1 MREALPYLFGTDLQ
15 WQQRYCQIKSLKYL
29 FPCLDDNV
37 NFPFSNTSPAIKG
50 QILGSLP
57 SDDVVDTLVN
67 NYLGSFGATHCLF
80 HPAQLRYEVQQ
91 FYNARS
97 EVSDEWLA
105 QLCMILALGAESLP
119 DSLFSGSGQSSTEWS
134 NIFLN
139 AAQASF
145 GRSSYMVAPTL
156 CTVRTLCMML
166 LAKLVE
172 AQASGGST
180 SGNNGDIGRDSATRE
195 NLCFYTAQRRLGYKR
210 FAGQITQTRA
220 SLQQQTVSKQKR
232 SVGYGSRSSFLTSR
246 QLSEPV

>member
-1 MREALPYLFGTDLQ
+1 MACHTGAELHA
-15 WQQRYCQIKSLKYL
+15 
-29 FPCLDDNV
+29 
-37 NFPFSNTSPAIKG
+37 SNANPATKG
-50 QILGSLP
+50 QILASLP

-67 NYLGSFGATHCLF
+67 HYLDSFGATHCLF

-91 FYNARS
+91 FYDARS

-180 SGNNGDIGRDSATRE
+180 SGNNGDIGRDSATTE
-195 NLCFYTAQRRLGYKR
+195 SSDGIPSFTNGYSPLPDLCFYTAQRRLEYKR

-220 SLQQQTVSKQKR
+220 SIQQQTASKQK
-232 SVGYGSRSSFLTSR
+232 
-246 QLSEPV
+246 